1 MWIVSGHFLLS
12 CESLLQRG
20 LCWFRGVGK
29 LFQLDCNNDANFHC
43 TRELNPVCG
52 DDGLTYTTACVLC
65 LENRGTQTKIKYKG
79 LCKITDFN

>member
-1 MWIVSGHFLLS
+1 MRCF
-12 CESLLQRG
+12 CASLL
-20 LCWFRGVGK
+20 LYLSAFSLADDPVE
-29 LFQLDCNNDANFHC
+29 LDCNNDANFHC

-65 LENRGTQTKIKYKG
+65 LENRARGTQTKIKYKG